1 MAARTLVLR
10 IVLVVA
16 FCAAVAVAL
25 ALLLAR
31 PAPLALG
38 TGPSPAPTVQ
48 TPEPTQDPVEA
59 PEPATPEQAEVVP
72 VAEEDPATVFV
83 DDDFDELPPVD
94 LDEEADYGNDVVVTI
109 DELERVHGKGTG
121 PGEVAGPS
129 VLVELTLRNDS
140 DDDVDL
146 GAVVVDLY
154 TESEALGTPLMGDPR
169 TAPFEG
175 VAAPGDE
182 VRASYVIRVPDDSP
196 QIKVTVSYEAETPA
210 VTFLGEV

>member
-1 MAARTLVLR
+1 TRRYTACYSARLPHLH
-10 IVLVVA
+10 
-16 FCAAVAVAL
+16 AV
-25 ALLLAR
+25 
-31 PAPLALG
+31 
-38 TGPSPAPTVQ
+38 PTRRSS
-48 TPEPTQDPVEA
+48 
-59 PEPATPEQAEVVP
+59 
-72 VAEEDPATVFV
+72 
-83 DDDFDELPPVD
+83 D
-94 LDEEADYGNDVVVTI
+94 L
-109 DELERVHGKGTG
+109 
-121 PGEVAGPS
+121 
-129 VLVELTLRNDS
+129 
-140 DDDVDL
+140 VDL